1 MHHSMQHTQTHLKL
15 QATVVFQRLACLSS
29 FCLIEG
35 LKYLK
40 GEAIAG
46 CRDKKLSEM
55 IHMIALSTV
64 IGRLIFSLY
73 PECNKNTRPLCRK
86 DILPRDYD
94 ISANTAMIL
103 WSKDNNLDNRPGS

>member
-1 MHHSMQHTQTHLKL
+1 MQHTQTCLKL

-55 IHMIALSTV
+55 IHMMALLTV

-86 DILPRDYD
+86 DILPRDYG
-94 ISANTAMIL
+94 T
-103 WSKDNNLDNRPGS
+103 K

>member
-1 MHHSMQHTQTHLKL
+1 MQHTQTYLKL

-35 LKYLK
+35 LKYFENTKDRNEAVK

-55 IHMIALSTV
+55 IHMIALLTV

-86 DILPRDYD
+86 DILPRDYG
-94 ISANTAMIL
+94 T
-103 WSKDNNLDNRPGS
+103 K